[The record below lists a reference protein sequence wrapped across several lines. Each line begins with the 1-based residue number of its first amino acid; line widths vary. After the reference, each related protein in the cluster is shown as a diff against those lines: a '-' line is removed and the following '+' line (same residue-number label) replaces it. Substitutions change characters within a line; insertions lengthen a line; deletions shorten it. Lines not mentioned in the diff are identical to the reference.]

1 MKRRPAGKN
10 IELVKKYLTENGE
23 SSAADIAKFGKVRGN
38 IYTTL
43 SKMVSTGL
51 IVKNDKKYKVS
62 SGGETITKKSEPKRD
77 PEYTNPLI
85 RMFEEEVIDIEDG
98 IRALQITRSYMLRRI
113 SQIRYS
119 EENSNI

>member
-10 IELVKKYLTENGE
+10 IELVKKYLSENGE

-62 SGGETITKKSEPKRD
+62 SGGETIAKKSEPTRS

>member
-62 SGGETITKKSEPKRD
+62 SGGETITKKSEPKQG
-77 PEYTNPLI
+77 PGYTNPLI

>member
-62 SGGETITKKSEPKRD
+62 SGGETITKKSEPKQG
-77 PEYTNPLI
+77 PGYTNSLI

>member
-77 PEYTNPLI
+77 PGYTNPLI